1 MFYVLFKGT
10 QGNNKIDTLAW
21 YPKGLKTEIG
31 LKQALPTKYLLSC
44 HNYMSSLIQIKT
56 KQTHDEIMIICCTN
70 IIWKVEI
77 IIFLYY
83 T

>member
-10 QGNNKIDTLAW
+10 QCNNKIDTLAW

-31 LKQALPTKYLLSC
+31 LKQALPTKYFPSC

-56 KQTHDEIMIICCTN
+56 KHTHDEIMIIWVN
-70 IIWKVEI
+70 GI
-77 IIFLYY
+77 
-83 T
+83 